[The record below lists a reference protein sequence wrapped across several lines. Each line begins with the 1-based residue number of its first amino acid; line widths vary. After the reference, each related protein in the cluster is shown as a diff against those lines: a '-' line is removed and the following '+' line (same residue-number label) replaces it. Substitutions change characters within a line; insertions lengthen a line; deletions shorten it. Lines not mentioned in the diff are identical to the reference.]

1 MSTCFAETYVANIH
15 SGDCV
20 GCWQSAACITQLPAR
35 SVVMMIKLQVVCD
48 RSVLQIPTSSLSP
61 ADMHDG
67 RVCVMFFRFRSFF
80 WPFANDGI
88 KQSCCAKRTSH
99 HKSWQWRTCQHLDL
113 SSPCI
118 TWLRRTSNHQNNLG
132 FNNLRQQ
139 GAVVSIRSYLVS
151 F

>member
-1 MSTCFAETYVANIH
+1 MSTCFAETYVANIY

-35 SVVMMIKLQVVCD
+35 SVVMMIKLQVVGD
-48 RSVLQIPTSSLSP
+48 RSVLQIPTSSLLP
-61 ADMHDG
+61 VMQLTTDDP
-67 RVCVMFFRFRSFF
+67 RVFPLQVLFF
-80 WPFANDGI
+80 WPSANDGI
-88 KQSCCAKRTSH
+88 KQSCCTKRTSH

-118 TWLRRTSNHQNNLG
+118 TWQRTSNHQNDLG
-132 FNNLRQQ
+132 FSNLRQQ
-139 GAVVSIRSYLVS
+139 GAVVSIRSFLVS

>member
-1 MSTCFAETYVANIH
+1 MSTCFAETYVANIY

-48 RSVLQIPTSSLSP
+48 RSVLQIPTSSLLP
-61 ADMHDG
+61 VMQLTTDDP
-67 RVCVMFFRFRSFF
+67 RVFPLQVLFF
-80 WPFANDGI
+80 WPDDDGI
-88 KQSCCAKRTSH
+88 KQSCCTKRTSH

-118 TWLRRTSNHQNNLG
+118 TWQRTSNHQNDLG
-132 FNNLRQQ
+132 FSNLRQQ
-139 GAVVSIRSYLVS
+139 GAVVSIRSFLVS

>member
-1 MSTCFAETYVANIH
+1 MSTCFAETYVANIY

-48 RSVLQIPTSSLSP
+48 RSVLQIPTSSLLP
-61 ADMHDG
+61 VMQLTTDDP
-67 RVCVMFFRFRSFF
+67 RVFPLQVLFF
-80 WPFANDGI
+80 WPDDDGI
-88 KQSCCAKRTSH
+88 KQSCCTKRTSH

-118 TWLRRTSNHQNNLG
+118 TWQRTSNHQNDLG

-139 GAVVSIRSYLVS
+139 GAVVSIRSFLVS